1 MGQEIKKVR
10 KKRSVNIKLNET
22 QVKNLKLLGLHCVSE
37 RLYLSIKE
45 SGSKNWIY
53 KYRLN
58 GKSREMGL
66 GVYPL
71 KTLAKAR
78 EEVLEYNKLL
88 SSVIDPIDYRN
99 KARQAVKLE
108 SAKSKTFKD
117 CAEAYIKSHKDAWK
131 NKKHLYQWNATIQTY
146 AYPVIENMPIQD
158 VDVASVMKILEP
170 IWKTKSETAS
180 RLRGRI
186 ESIIDWATAH
196 EFRKGENPARWRG
209 HLKNLLPSTSKIAK
223 VVHLAALDYEKMS
236 SFMAELGART
246 EIAARALE
254 FVILTATRTS
264 ETRNAK
270 WSEFDF
276 SKRVWTIPAE
286 RMKMGKEHKVYLND
300 KLLSILEQMKEI
312 KAGDYVFFGRNSS
325 NPLSDMAMLMLLKRM
340 KYEDITVHGFRSSF
354 RDWAAEK
361 TNFSR
366 EVAEASLAH
375 AIGDKVEAAYRRGDL
390 FEKRQ
395 QLMEAWAEYCH
406 KPNKR

>member
-1 MGQEIKKVR
+1 MGRQNSKLTVIKAD
-10 KKRSVNIKLNET
+10 KLKT
-22 QVKNLKLLGLHCVSE
+22 KGLYADGGG
-37 RLYLSIKE
+37 LYLVVKE
-45 SGSKNWIY
+45 SGAKNWLF
-53 KYRLN
+53 RFMLN

-66 GVYPL
+66 GSYNDTPL
-71 KTLAKAR
+71 VEAR
-78 EEVLEYNKLL
+78 EKAADARKLL
-88 SSVIDPIDYRN
+88 TQKIDPIE
-99 KARQAVKLE
+99 ARKKSDAEKRLE
-108 SAKSKTFKD
+108 SAKTKTFGE
-117 CAEAYIKSHKDAWK
+117 CAEAYIKSHQDAWK
-131 NKKHLYQWNATIQTY
+131 NAKHKYQWNATIQTY
-146 AYPVIENMPIQD
+146 AYPIIENMPIQD

-196 EFRKGENPARWRG
+196 EYRKGENPARWRG
-209 HLKNLLPSTSKIAK
+209 HLKNLLPSTSRIAK

-236 SFMAELGART
+236 SFMAKLGART

-270 WSEFDF
+270 WCEFDF

-286 RMKMGKEHKVYLND
+286 RMKMGKEHKIYIND
-300 KLLSILEQMKEI
+300 KLLSILEQMKKI
-312 KAGDYVFFGRNSS
+312 KAGEYVFAGRKPSNS
-325 NPLSDMAMLMLLKRM
+325 LSDMAMLMLLRRM
-340 KYEDITVHGFRSSF
+340 KYDEITVHGFRSSF
-354 RDWAAEK
+354 RDWAAEQ
-361 TNFSR
+361 TNYAR

-395 QLMEAWAEYCH
+395 LLMQEWAEYCYND
-406 KPNKR
+406 KIESK